1 MVWSCCWA
9 KTSDRGENK
18 EKKKKKVKL
27 RKVFVS
33 RLYLNILRNN
43 DFWVFVLVDNLLILY
58 GCVTRILK
66 KKNFAYLWPPPA

>member
-1 MVWSCCWA
+1 MDIIIGNREKWCGVA
-9 KTSDRGENK
+9 VGQRQVTGEKTKNQ
-18 EKKKKKVKL
+18 KKKKVKL

-58 GCVTRILK
+58 GCVTRI
-66 KKNFAYLWPPPA
+66 